1 MENNMAAYM
10 LAVCKITNMKPEM
23 KEYAEK
29 SGALCIAHGGKYLI
43 RGMAKEDYEG
53 DLLEGKLVIL
63 TEFPTMDDLQTF
75 IKGDEYQNNIKHL
88 REGTGEYHIAFYE
101 SPPGATD

>member
-1 MENNMAAYM
+1 MENIMAAYM

-29 SGALCIAHGGKYLI
+29 SAALCKTHGGKYLI
-43 RGMAKEDYEG
+43 KGMATENYEG
-53 DLLEGKLVIL
+53 DLLEGKLLIL
-63 TEFPTMDDLQTF
+63 TEFAAMDDLQAY
-75 IKGDEYQNNIKHL
+75 IKGDEYQNNVKHL

-101 SPPGATD
+101 SAPGATD

>member
-1 MENNMAAYM
+1 MENEMAAYM

-29 SGALCIAHGGKYLI
+29 SAALCKAHGGKYLL
-43 RGMAKEDYEG
+43 RGMPKENYDG
-53 DLLEGKLVIL
+53 DLLDGKLVIL
-63 TEFPTMDDLQTF
+63 TEFASMEELETF
-75 IKGDEYQNNIKHL
+75 IKGDEYQNNVKPL

-101 SPPGATD
+101 SPAS

>member
-1 MENNMAAYM
+1 MAAYM

-29 SGALCIAHGGKYLI
+29 SAALCAKHGGKYLL
-43 RGMAKEDYEG
+43 RGMPKENYDG
-53 DLLEGKLVIL
+53 DLLDGKLVIL

-75 IKGDEYQNNIKHL
+75 IKGDEYQNNIKPL

-101 SPPGATD
+101 SPAA